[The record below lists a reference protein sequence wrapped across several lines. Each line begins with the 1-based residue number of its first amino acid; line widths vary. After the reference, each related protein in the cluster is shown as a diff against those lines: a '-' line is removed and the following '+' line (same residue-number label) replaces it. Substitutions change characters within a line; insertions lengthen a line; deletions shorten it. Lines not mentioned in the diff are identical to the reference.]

1 MLPVPEGRMG
11 LIWNREPGARGWK
24 VEGGEQRLR
33 RD

>member
-11 LIWNREPGARGWK
+11 LIWNREPGGRGWK
-24 VEGGEQRLR
+24 VEGGEQCLR